1 MYALPY
7 LLLGR
12 IHRAAIDARR
22 KDRTW
27 RYLMWSALAGTMA
40 ALMMTIGALFTFVLF
55 RYGMWPLGVVVLAIM
70 VMPPIAGVL
79 VRYAIVPLGWYRIA
93 YWAGALCRPGADIPA
108 YGTCVAAW
116 ALSRRPSPDGEAW
129 LAKMRD
135 ARQPLGDAEVIV
147 TALIAAGRGDAET
160 ARQLIRSAALLVENH
175 PAVRELAYEWLAVD
189 AAERGAW
196 SELAGEVAQ
205 NAWPASP
212 LAYLLEGVAQRRTN
226 QPGAPRELELY
237 ARWLLAPYRR
247 ATLALLAIAPVEPGV
262 TLDRDADAESTPAPE
277 RALLPAAIS
286 AHLAI
291 TSPRRTAPTPALLAH
306 TVGAW
311 DSALGDP
318 ATREWLARRA
328 LELDA
333 PLGSVDRALK
343 DVANG
348 VADHLARIAEA
359 ATLGAPAA
367 RGAVGEG
374 LSRRLRHGRLDAL
387 ETGFARWA
395 QRRHDGSIRLA
406 IDEWREW
413 LALRAAYTAAVA
425 AGGLELRRL
434 AFPHAF
440 STGTSMAVW
449 LWNARKEYPLS
460 HAISKWL
467 LAEALIVGDTE
478 AIELGHRNCRLT
490 VPTRTGPHEET

>member
-27 RYLMWSALAGTMA
+27 RYLMWSAIAGAMA
-40 ALMMTIGALFTFVLF
+40 ALMIAIGSLFAFVLF
-55 RYGMWPLGVVVLAIM
+55 RFGLWPLGILVVAMMIV
-70 VMPPIAGVL
+70 PPIGGTL
-79 VRYAIVPLGWYRIA
+79 VRYVIVPTGWYRVA
-93 YWAGALCRPGADIPA
+93 YWAGGLCRPGADIPA
-108 YGTCVAAW
+108 YGSCVAAW
-116 ALSRRPSPDGEAW
+116 ALSRKPNGDGEAW
-129 LAKMRD
+129 LAKLRD
-135 ARQPLGDAEVIV
+135 ARQPLGDAEVVV
-147 TALIAAGRGDAET
+147 TGLIAAGRGDAET
-160 ARQLIRSAALLVENH
+160 ARQLLRSAALLAENH

-205 NAWPASP
+205 SAWPATP
-212 LAYLLEGVAQRRTN
+212 LAYFLEGLAQRRTN
-226 QPGAPRELELY
+226 QPTAPRELELY
-237 ARWLLAPYRR
+237 ARWFLAPHRR
-247 ATLALLAIAPVEPGV
+247 TTLALLVAAPVAEPGV
-262 TLDRDADAESTPAPE
+262 TLDRDGGGDPVPAPD
-277 RALLPAAIS
+277 RAPLPAAIS

-291 TSPRRTAPTPALLAH
+291 TARPATAALLAH

-311 DSALGDP
+311 DTALGDP
-318 ATREWLARRA
+318 TTREWLARRA

-343 DVANG
+343 DVAGG
-348 VADHLARIAEA
+348 VADELAKVAEA

-395 QRRHDGSIRLA
+395 QRRHDGAVRLA

-449 LWNARKEYPLS
+449 LWNSRKEYPLS

-467 LAEALIVGDTE
+467 LAEALLVGDSE

-490 VPTRTGPHEET
+490 VPTRTGPHEEPV